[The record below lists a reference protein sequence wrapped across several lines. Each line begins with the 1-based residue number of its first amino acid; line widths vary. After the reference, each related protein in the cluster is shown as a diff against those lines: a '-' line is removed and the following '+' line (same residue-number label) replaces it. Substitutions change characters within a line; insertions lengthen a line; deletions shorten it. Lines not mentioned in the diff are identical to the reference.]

1 MKNIDYI
8 KTIKV
13 IMSILLFLL
22 ILIFLPTFLLLFI
35 IAFPPL
41 FIFIKLLNKDLINTN
56 KTYID
61 FSNEKDYCRELIEE
75 YSIAELAFLDNLEID
90 EEKVAICS
98 LLNMKLKKIIDINEN
113 GIKIIEKDFTN
124 LKETEKYL
132 LENCKD
138 GRIDVFPSGD
148 FELLSIKEAKKDGLV
163 ENVKNPQNAIS
174 KKKLELILLFILF
187 NIIVAF
193 ILFIFY
199 SNQNIFYYILITYIF
214 SIYLIVNFLGIYFKS
229 YKHLI
234 NKTYKRTEKGEKI
247 NIKLEGL
254 KKYIQDFGDLGD
266 ENSNTLVVWEGY
278 LIYSCLFGI
287 NKEIIKNMSKFVKFR
302 SIKFEKNI

>member
-113 GIKIIEKDFTN
+113 GIKIIEKDFSN

-163 ENVKNPQNAIS
+163 ENVKNTQNAIS